1 MIEYIERQAALDTL
15 QAPEMC
21 GITPYHLKLIKN
33 IPAADVV
40 PVVHSEWR
48 TDEADSGDPGYY
60 SAYIDVHCLECG
72 FTAGLETGQYDW
84 TYGDP
89 FPWKYCPNCGARM
102 DGDNNGET

>member
-1 MIEYIERQAALDTL
+1 MTEYIDREAVLLEINRQIRRQFLCIANVET
-15 QAPEMC
+15 
-21 GITPYHLKLIKN
+21 IIKGA
-33 IPAADVV
+33 PAADVA

-48 TDEADSGDPGYY
+48 TDEADSGDPEYY

-72 FTAGLETGQYDW
+72 FTAGLEAGQYDW

-102 DGDNNGET
+102 DGEAK